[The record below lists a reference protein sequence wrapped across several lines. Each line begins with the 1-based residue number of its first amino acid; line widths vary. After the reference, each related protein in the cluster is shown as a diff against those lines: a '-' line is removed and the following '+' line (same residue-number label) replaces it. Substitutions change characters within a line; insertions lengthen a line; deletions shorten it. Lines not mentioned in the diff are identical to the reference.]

1 MKDFFYIL
9 YKSIFKTIDHDG
21 VEHAGY
27 MSFMVLFS
35 LFPFLVFFFAFT
47 SFLGASELGSKFV
60 EVLITNLPQDATSAI
75 APRIQEI
82 VMRPPESLMTIA
94 ILGAIWTA
102 SSFVE
107 ALRTILN
114 RIYEV
119 STPPTYLW
127 RRFLSIVQFLSVSI
141 GITLILFLLVIIPT
155 ALNEIPAYVELV
167 EKLHPIWSLL
177 RKGTLLIFL
186 FLTVS
191 FLYYILPNVKLHFI
205 DIVPGAIITVILW
218 AISGAL
224 LSKYLVYYTKIS
236 VVYGSIGG
244 IIATLFFFFVINML
258 FIYGAEF
265 NHLYHNHKKSKIS
278 SAA

>member
-9 YKSIFKTIDHDG
+9 YKSIFKTVDHDG

-141 GITLILFLLVIIPT
+141 GITLVLFLLVIIPT

-167 EKLHPIWSLL
+167 EKLHPIWGLL
-177 RKGTLLIFL
+177 RKVTLLLFL
-186 FLTVS
+186 FLTVA
-191 FLYYILPNVKLHFI
+191 FLYYILPNVELYFI

-236 VVYGSIGG
+236 VIYGSIGG

-265 NHLYHNHKKSKIS
+265 NHLYHNYKKSKIS
-278 SAA
+278 SAS